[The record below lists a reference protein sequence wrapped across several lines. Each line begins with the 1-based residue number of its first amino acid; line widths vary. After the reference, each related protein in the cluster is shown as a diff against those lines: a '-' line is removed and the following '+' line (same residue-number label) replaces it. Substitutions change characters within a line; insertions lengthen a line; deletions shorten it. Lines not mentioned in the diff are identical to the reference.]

1 MYLADDINFVNI
13 NKKKS
18 RMSQFLDFVGMC
30 PENLHR
36 MATSGRE
43 RERERATRML
53 QHVCY

>member
-53 QHVCY
+53 QHVCN